1 MVPKCPPFPR
11 GILRKKG
18 KRKAESHIL
27 ENVVLRQ
34 KIVPSETNALVT
46 ISSLPRL
53 PFKLI
58 VITAINRWV

>member
-11 GILRKKG
+11 GLLRKKR
-18 KRKAESHIL
+18 KRKAKSHVL

-34 KIVPSETNALVT
+34 KVVPSETNALVT

-53 PFKLI
+53 PLI
-58 VITAINRWV
+58 VITVINLLDII